1 MAEISGDQFLDHGQY
16 EFVILS
22 FQDSGIDAKTLDEPL
37 PRFQQDQ
44 VSFSLN

>member
-1 MAEISGDQFLDHGQY
+1 MADISGDPFLDHGHC
-16 EFVILS
+16 EFVMLP
-22 FQDSGIDAKTLDEPL
+22 FQDSGIDAKTLEEPL

>member
-1 MAEISGDQFLDHGQY
+1 MAEISGDQFLDQY

-44 VSFSLN
+44 VSFSFN